1 MKKPTIKDLYK
12 TTNAIYQCVET
23 DTICYNGRE
32 IIYDPVTRAKF
43 LDTFGYDK
51 VGESCGHLQL
61 KVWNNGKISKWEMS
75 ISTATEDVIE
85 LDYLDVKLLKKL
97 NDFLNYALKN
107 IVEEQGEK

>member
-75 ISTATEDVIE
+75 ISTAS
-85 LDYLDVKLLKKL
+85 
-97 NDFLNYALKN
+97 
-107 IVEEQGEK
+107 